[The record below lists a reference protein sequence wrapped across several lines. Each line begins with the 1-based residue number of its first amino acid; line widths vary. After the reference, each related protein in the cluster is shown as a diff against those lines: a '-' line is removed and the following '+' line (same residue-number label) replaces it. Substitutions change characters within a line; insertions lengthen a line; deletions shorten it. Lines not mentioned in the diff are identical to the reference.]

1 MSHTQAFCKAARLLT
16 PYDFKQVFNR
26 VSFRLSSASLVILVR
41 SRTAGMA
48 RLGLIVA
55 RKNARR
61 SVDRNRIKRIARE
74 SFRKNQRA
82 LGCYDYVVMT
92 RPGVVAVSNPALNAE
107 LDRLWRDAQ
116 QRIRSFATDV
126 RS

>member
-41 SRTAGMA
+41 SRTAGAA

-61 SVDRNRIKRIARE
+61 SVDRNRIKRVTRE
-74 SFRKNQRA
+74 SFRKNQHA

-92 RPGVVAVSNPALNAE
+92 RKGIVAVTNQALGEE
-107 LDRLWRDAQ
+107 LNLLWHDAQ
-116 QRIRSFATDV
+116 QRILSTTTEARS
-126 RS
+126 